1 VNNVSLKLGCRKKSK
16 GVNGL
21 LNGLYTKAINYT
33 LKAWKVG
40 GRYRPFG
47 NVNILFWMLTK
58 RWAALG
64 VREFMNCYVLIGTG
78 MVCPEIA

>member
-1 VNNVSLKLGCRKKSK
+1 MKLGCRKKSK

-21 LNGLYTKAINYT
+21 LNGLYTKVINYT
-33 LKAWKVG
+33 LKAWKVS

-47 NVNILFWMLTK
+47 NVNNLYWMLTK